1 MDLPGM
7 QPSIGGFLMLK
18 YTCYSD
24 MCARVEPCPHC
35 YQEMEIHGIVY
46 DTDDFEYELQE
57 RFVYDGLCCVCGL
70 GQVEQ

>member
-24 MCARVEPCPHC
+24 MCARVENCPHC
-35 YQEMEIHGIVY
+35 DQEMEVY
-46 DTDDFEYELQE
+46 GMDYDLDDFGYDLQE
-57 RFVYDGLCCVCGL
+57 RFVLYGECCMCGSTA
-70 GQVEQ
+70 VEQ